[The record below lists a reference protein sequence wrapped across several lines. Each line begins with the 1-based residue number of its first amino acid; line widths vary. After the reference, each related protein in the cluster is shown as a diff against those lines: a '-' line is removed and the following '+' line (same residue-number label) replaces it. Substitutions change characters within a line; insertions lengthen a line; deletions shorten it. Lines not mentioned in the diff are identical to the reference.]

1 MDTISSE
8 NNNSLL
14 PMIAAILGGLAVLL
28 SAIALF
34 KLSSVSK
41 QIAKAEGAATRIES
55 IEQQVA
61 QTGNAVNDIAAIR
74 NYVTTMERQVNQQF
88 ANVRNEFNTVR
99 AEINTVKEATA
110 RRPAQQTTGVSG
122 GQGQQQ
128 QQQQQ
133 QATPVASPGEYV
145 VQSGDTGVKIA
156 RSNGVNLN
164 DLIAVN
170 PDINWNRLRVG
181 QKVKI
186 PKK

>member
-14 PMIAAILGGLAVLL
+14 PMIAVILGGLAFLL

-34 KLSSVSK
+34 KLSSVGK
-41 QIAKAEGAATRIES
+41 QLAKTEEGANTRIES
-55 IEQQVA
+55 VESRISQVS
-61 QTGNAVNDIAAIR
+61 AVPNEVVGIR
-74 NYVTTMERQVNQQF
+74 NYVSTMERQIQQNF
-88 ANVRNEFNTVR
+88 TNVRNEFNAVR
-99 AEINTVKEATA
+99 AEINTVKETTN
-110 RRPAQQTTGVSG
+110 RRPPVQQSSTSSG
-122 GQGQQQ
+122 GQNQQQ
-128 QQQQQ
+128 QQSAQ
-133 QATPVASPGEYV
+133 PVAGPDEYV

-156 RSNGVNLN
+156 RSTGVSLN

-181 QKVKI
+181 QKIKI